1 MRRNKLAAR
10 GFDARPQDTWRE
22 YADVVAALGQA
33 SRQRELWRD
42 IAATIPQD
50 KEVVNRLANRVF
62 HGLTPGATA

>member
-1 MRRNKLAAR
+1 
-10 GFDARPQDTWRE
+10 
-22 YADVVAALGQA
+22 VVAALGQA

-50 KEVVNRLANRVF
+50 KEVVAWLANRVF